1 MTDKEL
7 IRRALLGSR
16 EAQRAC
22 TDKGIALP
30 CPYCGSDKLY
40 VDAPYRSDDIPA
52 EMINDIDRDYD
63 GFSVSCG
70 CGNYI
75 EVEYGTFKDTLAKW
89 NARPAPP
96 VGRCKDCVWSREP
109 TEEDYK
115 ELDRDLL
122 SYKDSLV
129 CDFWEREIW
138 CKDLC
143 SYFEPR
149 EE

>member
-7 IRRALLGSR
+7 IRRALMGSR

-63 GFSVSCG
+63 GFSVSCS

-75 EVEYGTFKDTLAKW
+75 EVEYGTFKETLVKW
-89 NARPAPP
+89 NTRPAPP
-96 VGRCKDCVWSREP
+96 VGMCGECKWYECG
-109 TEEDYK
+109 K
-115 ELDRDLL
+115 EWYPYCNHPDGLANSVRAT
-122 SYKDSLV
+122 
-129 CDFWEREIW
+129 DF
-138 CKDLC
+138 CC
-143 SYFEPR
+143 CFEPK
-149 EE
+149 ED